1 LCLIVAAV
9 AAAVAPTAYTAAATG
24 AGAGADADADADA
37 VEAGDD
43 AVVDVEGGNDMVPEA
58 SVEDHEAVEMEIE
71 N

>member
-24 AGAGADADADADA
+24 AGADADA